1 MEKNLF
7 IKSSEIMNL
16 KWHMIPKTIE
26 NQWLL
31 LVLPSGF
38 FVVSGE
44 NNPSSSEAKNEGD
57 DETSAEIQGTLPAH
71 PREWLLQREF

>member
-1 MEKNLF
+1 MTLACTAL
-7 IKSSEIMNL
+7 S
-16 KWHMIPKTIE
+16 
-26 NQWLL
+26 
-31 LVLPSGF
+31 SGF